1 MQKIIV
7 DNRMPK
13 IIRDYIKSLGY
24 TVVMLPKQENIYDEI
39 SSHVDIFFSKI
50 GENLIYSKDVKIE
63 DLDLTKCIEG
73 YKKASGSYPDDT
85 PYNVCILGKTCVCN
99 LKNVD
104 KKVMEVLNSCN
115 YSVIEVKQ
123 GYTRCSIAKTSEN
136 SCITTDRG
144 IYNKLIKQNI
154 DCLYIEEN
162 NIKLLKDGK
171 ISNMKG
177 FIGGCT
183 ALLGNKFIIFG
194 DIDKL
199 ESKEK
204 IKEHI
209 NKYNLELIDFKGLE
223 VLDLGGIMEV

>member
-13 IIRDYIKSLGY
+13 VIKEYIKSLGY
-24 TVVMLPKQENIYDEI
+24 TVIDLPKQENIYDEI

-50 GENLIYSKDVKIE
+50 GDFLVYSKDVKIE
-63 DLDLTKCIEG
+63 NLDLEKFVEG
-73 YKKASGSYPDDT
+73 YKKASGSYPNDT
-85 PYNVCILGKTCVCN
+85 PYNVCILGKTCICN

-104 KKVMEVLNSCN
+104 RKVIELLNRCN

-123 GYTRCSIAKTSEN
+123 GYTKCSIAKTSEN

-144 IYNKLIKQNI
+144 IYNKLVKQGI
-154 DCLYIEEN
+154 DVLLIEEN
-162 NIKLLKDGK
+162 NINLLKNGK
-171 ISNMKG
+171 ISAMKG
-177 FIGGCT
+177 FIGGAT

-199 ESKEK
+199 ENKEK
-204 IKEHI
+204 IIEHI
-209 NKYNLELIDFKGLE
+209 NKYNLELVDFKGLE